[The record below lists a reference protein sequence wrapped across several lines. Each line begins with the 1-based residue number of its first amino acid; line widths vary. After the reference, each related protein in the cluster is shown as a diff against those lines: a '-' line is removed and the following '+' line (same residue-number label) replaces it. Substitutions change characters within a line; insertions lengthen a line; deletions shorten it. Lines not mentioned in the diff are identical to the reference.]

1 MRIIDKKLRKNRKV
15 SLLMKRDGYMRE
27 ESTE

>member
-15 SLLMKRDGYMRE
+15 SLLMKQDGYMRE
-27 ESTE
+27 EMK

>member
-1 MRIIDKKLRKNRKV
+1 MRIIDNKLRKNRKV

-27 ESTE
+27 EMK

>member
-27 ESTE
+27 EMK